1 MCELF
6 VRVVTD
12 PRVSATI
19 SDVRRRFVLTP
30 SSSKLDLPMKIVDM
44 FGVGIPVVAR
54 GYECLREELV
64 REGVNGVLFDTSE
77 ELCDVLTSLL
87 EGWDGKENGTDA

>member
-1 MCELF
+1 M
-6 VRVVTD
+6 
-12 PRVSATI
+12 
-19 SDVRRRFVLTP
+19 SDVGLCLHQ

-87 EGWDGKENGTDA
+87 EGWDGKENGTDAESVGSRSDTRPVEWDIFSF